1 MLSFAHM
8 DEGISLRDSK
18 KYVAH
23 SLDTLAFFVEN
34 VELKESFNMS
44 FDYELCSNAF
54 LQAAKNFGCKVVRPL
69 KKLCLRLIDKGL
81 GLS

>member
-1 MLSFAHM
+1 MLSFSHM

-44 FDYELCSNAF
+44 FDY
-54 LQAAKNFGCKVVRPL
+54 
-69 KKLCLRLIDKGL
+69 
-81 GLS
+81 